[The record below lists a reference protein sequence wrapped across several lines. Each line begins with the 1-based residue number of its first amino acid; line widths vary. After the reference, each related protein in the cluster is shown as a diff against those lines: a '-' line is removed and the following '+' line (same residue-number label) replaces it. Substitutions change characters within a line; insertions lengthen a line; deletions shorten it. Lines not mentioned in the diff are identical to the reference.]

1 MINLRLVFTSL
12 MLGIA
17 LAMNAFSVS
26 LANGSMKSI

>member
-17 LAMNAFSVS
+17 LAMDAFSVY
-26 LANGSMKSI
+26 LQMDQ